1 MIKENTKIIPL
12 ITNTMFE
19 EVFGK
24 EENKEMLAYLIS
36 EYFEIEY
43 EFVLENIVHQNTS
56 QNIDNIK
63 DYKYDVDIILNL
75 NNEVIINVEMN
86 KKFWIGLQ
94 NRNLA
99 YISKIFS
106 NQYVSGKG
114 REQFRTS
121 KKHIQINFN
130 NYNYPKDREMSINR
144 LKDID
149 TNEELTDIIEI
160 HHVNLEVIKKNCYN
174 KADEELTPIEKI
186 VRCLVTTDINDME
199 KVVGE
204 GMKSILDKVMELSSD
219 EKLVGLYNKEELA
232 EAREY
237 GIHLAGIK
245 EGIKEGIEQGI
256 QETKKQVVINMLK
269 DNLDIVLISKYTN
282 LSIEEIY
289 EIKETLN

>member
-75 NNEVIINVEMN
+75 NNEVIINIEMN

-121 KKHIQINFN
+121 KKHIQINF
-130 NYNYPKDREMSINR
+130 
-144 LKDID
+144 
-149 TNEELTDIIEI
+149 II
-160 HHVNLEVIKKNCYN
+160 
-174 KADEELTPIEKI
+174 
-186 VRCLVTTDINDME
+186 
-199 KVVGE
+199 
-204 GMKSILDKVMELSSD
+204 
-219 EKLVGLYNKEELA
+219 
-232 EAREY
+232 
-237 GIHLAGIK
+237 
-245 EGIKEGIEQGI
+245 
-256 QETKKQVVINMLK
+256 
-269 DNLDIVLISKYTN
+269 
-282 LSIEEIY
+282 
-289 EIKETLN
+289 